1 MSCGNTRRW
10 KNWPKRANFTHT
22 NTKASGNVWIRL
34 GICATSNPS
43 GKRETHRGRHGER
56 SVDNSL
62 AEDLDHILAHT
73 RNLWEELRDQR
84 IFITGG
90 TGFFGCWLLESFAWA
105 NDKLNLNAEALVLS
119 RSPEAFEK
127 KAPHLYHHPA
137 IQFLK
142 GNVQDFDCPEGRF
155 SHLIHGAVYQKP
167 ADAKDSDL
175 CMVHEML
182 PGTRRVLEFC
192 VKAKVSKTLL
202 ISTGAVYGPPPSS
215 LEKIHESFSESIA
228 PSEPAGA
235 YHHVR
240 RMMELLGVL
249 YAVEHRFEVKIAR
262 GFSFIGAYLPL
273 NGRFAGGD
281 FIGDALSGNPVA
293 VKGNGKPIR
302 SYLYA
307 ADLAIW
313 LWTILFK
320 GKSCRPYNVGSE
332 IPTTILELAE
342 KIAGESDPPL
352 NVNVSGKSL
361 AGVAPDRY
369 LPDTTRAQT
378 ELGLNQ
384 FINLES
390 AIRKTLNWHKSK
402 P

>member
-1 MSCGNTRRW
+1 MEN
-10 KNWPKRANFTHT
+10 
-22 NTKASGNVWIRL
+22 L
-34 GICATSNPS
+34 
-43 GKRETHRGRHGER
+43 
-56 SVDNSL
+56 L

-84 IFITGG
+84 IFITGS

-105 NDKLNLNAEALVLS
+105 NDKLNLNASALVLT
-119 RSPEAFEK
+119 RNPDAFEK
-127 KAPHLYHHPA
+127 KAPHLYHHTA

-142 GNVQDFDCPEGRF
+142 GNVQDFDYPEGQF
-155 SHLIHGAVYQKP
+155 SHLIHGAVYQQPTDVK
-167 ADAKDSDL
+167 ASNLA
-175 CMVHEML
+175 MVNEML
-182 PGTRRVLEFC
+182 QGTRRVFEFC

-215 LEKIHESFSESIA
+215 LEKIHESFLESID
-228 PSEPAGA
+228 PSVPSSA

-249 YAVEHRFEVKIAR
+249 YAVEHGFEAKIAR
-262 GFSFIGAYLPL
+262 CFSFVGPYLPL
-273 NGRFAGGD
+273 NGRLAIGD

-293 VKGNGKPIR
+293 IKGNGKPIR
-302 SYLYA
+302 SYLHA

-320 GKSCRPYNVGSE
+320 GKSRRPYNVGSE
-332 IPTTILELAE
+332 IPIAILGLAG

-352 NVNVSGKSL
+352 NVHVSGESL
-361 AGVAPDRY
+361 AGVASDRY
-369 LPDTTRAQT
+369 LPDTTRAKA

-384 FINLES
+384 LINLES
-390 AIRKTLNWHKSK
+390 AIRKTLNWHKLK

>member
-1 MSCGNTRRW
+1 MMT
-10 KNWPKRANFTHT
+10 
-22 NTKASGNVWIRL
+22 SGDGVSNVN
-34 GICATSNPS
+34 NP
-43 GKRETHRGRHGER
+43 
-56 SVDNSL
+56 L
-62 AEDLDHILAHT
+62 AEDLDHIFAHT
-73 RNLWEELRDQR
+73 RDLWEELRDQR

-105 NDKLNLNAEALVLS
+105 NDKLNLNASALVLS
-119 RSPEAFEK
+119 RNPEAFEK
-127 KAPHLYHHPA
+127 KAPHLYHHRA

-142 GNVQDFDCPEGRF
+142 GNVQDFVYPEGRF
-155 SHLIHGAVYQKP
+155 SHLIHGAVYQPP
-167 ADAKDSDL
+167 ADEKPSNL
-175 CMVHEML
+175 PLVNEML
-182 PGTRRVLEFC
+182 TGTKRVLEFC
-192 VKAKVSKTLL
+192 VQARVAKALM
-202 ISTGAVYGPPPSS
+202 ISTGAVYGPPPPS
-215 LEKIHESFSESIA
+215 LGKIHESFFESID

-235 YHHVR
+235 YHQVR

-249 YAVEHRFEVKIAR
+249 YAVEQGFEVKIAR
-262 GFSFIGAYLPL
+262 GFAFVGPYLPL
-273 NGRFAGGD
+273 DRRFASGD
-281 FIGDALSGNPVA
+281 FIGNALSGNPVA
-293 VKGNGKPIR
+293 VKGNGKPLR

-313 LWTILFK
+313 LWTILCK
-320 GKSCRPYNVGSE
+320 GHSCRPYNVGSE

-352 NVNVSGKSL
+352 NVHVSGKSL
-361 AGVAPDRY
+361 SGVAPDRY

-390 AIRKTLNWHKSK
+390 AIRKTLDWHKFR

>member
-1 MSCGNTRRW
+1 MKDPSQ
-10 KNWPKRANFTHT
+10 
-22 NTKASGNVWIRL
+22 
-34 GICATSNPS
+34 NP
-43 GKRETHRGRHGER
+43 
-56 SVDNSL
+56 L
-62 AEDLDHILAHT
+62 AEDLDHILTHT
-73 RNLWEELRDQR
+73 RDLWEELRDQR

-105 NDKLNLNAEALVLS
+105 NDKFNLNASALVLS

-127 KAPHLYHHPA
+127 KAPHLYHHTA

-142 GNVQDFDCPEGRF
+142 GNVQDFDYPDGQF
-155 SHLIHGAVYQKP
+155 SHLIHGAVYQSP
-167 ADAKDSDL
+167 AGTTENPL
-175 CMVHEML
+175 CVVNEML
-182 PGTRRVLEFC
+182 QGTKRVLEFC
-192 VKAKVSKTLL
+192 VKAKVRKTLM
-202 ISTGAVYGPPPSS
+202 ISTGAVYGPSPSS
-215 LEKIHESFSESIA
+215 LVKIHESFLESID
-228 PSEPAGA
+228 PSVPSSA

-249 YAVEHRFEVKIAR
+249 YVVQHGFEVKIAR
-262 GFSFIGAYLPL
+262 CFSFVGPYLPL
-273 NGRFAGGD
+273 NGRFVIGD

-293 VKGNGKPIR
+293 IKGNGKPIR

-332 IPTTILELAE
+332 IPIAILDLAG

-352 NVNVSGKSL
+352 KVHVSGKSL
-361 AGVAPDRY
+361 AGVAPERY

-378 ELGLNQ
+378 ELDLNQ
-384 FINLES
+384 FINLDS
-390 AIRKTLNWHKSK
+390 AIRKTLNWHKLK
-402 P
+402 Q

>member
-1 MSCGNTRRW
+1 MHIN
-10 KNWPKRANFTHT
+10 
-22 NTKASGNVWIRL
+22 
-34 GICATSNPS
+34 NP
-43 GKRETHRGRHGER
+43 
-56 SVDNSL
+56 L
-62 AEDLDHILAHT
+62 AEDLDHILTHT
-73 RNLWEELRDQR
+73 RDLWEELRGQR

-119 RSPEAFEK
+119 RSPEVFEK

-142 GNVQDFDCPEGRF
+142 GNVQDFAYPEGRF
-155 SHLIHGAVYQKP
+155 SHLIHGANYQVPAGTTEKP
-167 ADAKDSDL
+167 LS
-175 CMVHEML
+175 VVNEML
-182 PGTRRVLEFC
+182 QGTRRVLEFC
-192 VKAKVSKTLL
+192 VKARVSKALL

-215 LEKIHESFSESIA
+215 FEKIHESFSESIA

-235 YHHVR
+235 YHQVR

-249 YAVEHRFEVKIAR
+249 YAAEHGFEAKISR
-262 GFSFIGAYLPL
+262 CFSFLGPYLPL
-273 NGRFAGGD
+273 NGRFAIGD
-281 FIGDALSGNPVA
+281 FIGDALSGNPLSI
-293 VKGNGKPIR
+293 KGNGKPVR

-320 GKSCRPYNVGSE
+320 GKSLRPYNVGSE
-332 IPTTILELAE
+332 IPIAILELAE

-352 NVNVSGKSL
+352 HVHVSGKSL
-361 AGVAPDRY
+361 AGMAPDRY
-369 LPDTTRAQT
+369 LPDTTRAHT

>member
-1 MSCGNTRRW
+1 MNDPS
-10 KNWPKRANFTHT
+10 P
-22 NTKASGNVWIRL
+22 
-34 GICATSNPS
+34 NP
-43 GKRETHRGRHGER
+43 
-56 SVDNSL
+56 L
-62 AEDLDHILAHT
+62 ADDLDHILTHT
-73 RNLWEELRDQR
+73 RDLWEELRDQR

-105 NDKLNLNAEALVLS
+105 NDKLNLNASALVLS
-119 RSPEAFEK
+119 RSPEAFKK
-127 KAPHLYHHPA
+127 KAPHLYHHTA

-142 GNVQDFDCPEGRF
+142 GNVQDFDYPEGQF
-155 SHLIHGAVYQKP
+155 SHLIHGAVYQSP
-167 ADAKDSDL
+167 TGTTENPL
-175 CMVHEML
+175 CVVNEML
-182 PGTRRVLEFC
+182 TGTKRVLEFC
-192 VKAKVSKTLL
+192 VKARVRNALM

-215 LEKIHESFSESIA
+215 LEKIHESFSESID
-228 PSEPAGA
+228 PSLPSSA

-249 YAVEHRFEVKIAR
+249 YAMEHGFEVKIAR
-262 GFSFIGAYLPL
+262 CFSFAGPYLPL
-273 NGRFAGGD
+273 NGRFAIGD
-281 FIGDALSGNPVA
+281 FIEDALSGNPVA
-293 VKGNGKPIR
+293 IKGNGKPIR

-320 GKSCRPYNVGSE
+320 GKSHRPYNVGSE
-332 IPTTILELAE
+332 IPTAILELAG

-352 NVNVSGKSL
+352 NVHVSGKSL
-361 AGVAPDRY
+361 AGVASDRY

-384 FINLES
+384 LINLES
-390 AIRKTLNWHKSK
+390 AIRKTLNWHKLK